1 MIKTFLKLKREII
14 SGLSKISLKKVK
26 SNYFGMPLISPIVY
40 GLKNG
45 GYIVPD
51 EIWMGDCLKA
61 FVTTKQGT
69 VLDIGV
75 NVGLYL
81 VKLRLISKDISYIGF
96 EPNPSCL
103 LYTHELIRLN
113 NFKNTKLIPV
123 ALAENDDIAQFY
135 ASRIGDKGGSLIKN
149 HLNESGLK
157 FSFDALVMKG
167 DQLIEKFKLDS
178 IAAIKIDVE
187 EAEIYVLRGILDT
200 LKKYRP
206 YVYCE
211 ILDVHDEVERVQRKD
226 DICKLFSDINYLVYG
241 VTKNS
246 RELKK
251 INDFSE
257 IGVNYSAEYI
267 FCPIED
273 AENFVNSVKDNR
285 SNVKVSC

>member
-1 MIKTFLKLKREII
+1 MSRTLLKLKREVV
-14 SGLSKISLKKVK
+14 SVLSKIFLKQVK
-26 SNYFGMPLISPIVY
+26 TNYLGMPLIAPIVY

-51 EIWMGDCLKA
+51 EIWMGNCLKA
-61 FVTTKQGT
+61 FLSTKQGT

-81 VKLRLISKDISYIGF
+81 VKLRLLSKDVPYIGF

-113 NFKNTKLIPV
+113 NFKNSKLIPV

-135 ASRIGDKGGSLIKN
+135 ASRIGDKGGSLIKD
-149 HLNESGLK
+149 HLNESGHK
-157 FSFDALVMKG
+157 FSFDALVMNG
-167 DQLIEKFKLDS
+167 DQLIEKFKLDK

-187 EAEIYVLRGILDT
+187 EAEIYVLRGMIET

-211 ILDVHDEVERVQRKD
+211 ILAVAKDPERIERKD
-226 DICKLFSDINYLVYG
+226 AICKLFSEIDYVIFGAGIDKKTLTQVTDFNNVG
-241 VTKNS
+241 V
-246 RELKK
+246 
-251 INDFSE
+251 DFA
-257 IGVNYSAEYI
+257 AEYI
-267 FCPIED
+267 FCPAED
-273 AENFVNSVKDNR
+273 ANKFINAAKEYISILQ
-285 SNVKVSC
+285 

>member
-1 MIKTFLKLKREII
+1 MSRTLLKLKREFV
-14 SGLSKISLKKVK
+14 SAVSKIFLKKVK
-26 SNYFGMPLISPIVY
+26 TNYLGMPLIAPIVY

-51 EIWMGDCLKA
+51 EIWMGNCLKA
-61 FVTTKQGT
+61 FVSTKQGT

-81 VKLRLISKDISYIGF
+81 VKLRLISKDIPYIGF

-113 NFKNTKLIPV
+113 NFKHSQLIPV
-123 ALAENDDIAQFY
+123 ALAEHDAIAQFY
-135 ASRIGDKGGSLIKN
+135 ASRIGDKGGSLIQD
-149 HLNESGLK
+149 HLNESGNK

-167 DQLIEKFKLDS
+167 DQLIEKFKLNN

-187 EAEIYVLRGILDT
+187 EAEIYVLRGIIET

-211 ILDVHDEVERVQRKD
+211 ILTVGDELERIQRKD
-226 DICKLFSDINYLVYG
+226 DICQL
-241 VTKNS
+241 
-246 RELKK
+246 
-251 INDFSE
+251 FSE
-257 IGVNYSAEYI
+257 IDYVVFGASKDKTTLKRITDFDEVGVDYAAEYI
-267 FCPIED
+267 FCPAED
-273 AENFVNSVKDNR
+273 AEVFTEAAKTYINFVH
-285 SNVKVSC
+285 